1 MEKKYEFTGLDRRVS
16 VSGRYVVVSRIRA
29 VRSFGSVKKGEAG
42 GWIGMEYNL
51 SHDGNAWVKDNAVVI
66 DDSVVC
72 GNVLVSG
79 SALIAEGSEISG
91 NAVVCGDAMV
101 TAAKI
106 SGNARV
112 CGYAEINP
120 GAEVTDNA
128 VVCDY
133 ARIEFDTCIY
143 GNAKVCGYGQI
154 PAYVGTGGNTV
165 VNKVNEFDIG
175 FGNEAVDRFHQDA
188 VKINYLRSVVNYWIF
203 AGLPPYGFEK
213 KDFSSPLEF
222 RNAVEDFILNDNKK
236 FKDAMLAYY
245 CTEEPDCLC
254 DWIDH
259 DEYDTSQIN
268 LPARLFY
275 QPAGWKGRRTADP
288 AISKENALREV
299 KRNGLLL
306 RWVKEQTPE
315 ICMAAVK
322 QNGEALQW
330 VKEQTP
336 EMCAAAMLENP
347 NAEKYAEWKPEYKE
361 PEADENGF
369 VSFNELIDAEAESIK
384 AGRLVKMCN

>member
-1 MEKKYEFTGLDRRVS
+1 MERKYEFTGLDRKINAA
-16 VSGRYVVVSRIRA
+16 GRHVVVSQIRA
-29 VRSFGSVKKGEAG
+29 VRSFGSIKKGEIG

-51 SHDGNAWVKDNAVVI
+51 SHDGNAWVKDNAVVV

-72 GNVLVSG
+72 GNALVSG
-79 SALIAEGSEISG
+79 NALIVEGSEISG

-112 CGYAEINP
+112 CGYAEIDP

-128 VVCDY
+128 VVCGDV
-133 ARIEFDTCIY
+133 RIEFDTCIY
-143 GNAKVCGYGQI
+143 GNAKVCGYGRI
-154 PAYVGTGGNTV
+154 PAYTGVGDNIIV
-165 VNKVNEFDIG
+165 DKASDFDAG
-175 FGNEAVDRFHQDA
+175 SGNETVDKLNRDILN
-188 VKINYLRSVVNYWIF
+188 INYLKYIVNYWIF
-203 AGLPPYGFEK
+203 AGLSPYGFEK

-222 RNAVEDFILNDNKK
+222 RKAAEDFILNDNKK

-254 DWIDH
+254 DWTDH

-268 LPARLFY
+268 LPGRLFY
-275 QPAGWKGRRTADP
+275 LPAGWKGRRTVNP
-288 AISKENALREV
+288 VISKENALKEV